1 MDGEAAPIADDTQDA
16 VVNPADTPQAPPS
29 APAVAAPVAPPA
41 PLADEAPSFVY
52 ALGQIEAR
60 FPSLAIEK
68 EYAQVRASTDYA
80 GATDREA
87 LIGTISSPENR
98 YLARNMCW
106 VLIIE
111 GLETYILVPRDPR
124 DLELFVDACRA
135 EPRRDDLD
143 VVIGVRGSVAPPE
156 MCNGLAIPVV
166 VVDLLYSF
174 DRESLISAIPRPE
187 SITDK
192 NDAKFRSAA
201 GALFDEITQL
211 ADNAGAIDEHRALN
225 YLTVRYPR
233 IYAVTTEQFNRNF
246 AFTGVEVTPSRLS
259 GVRKIVDVVFSYS
272 HRETDV
278 VEKHF
283 VRVDVTEQFP
293 FLVTKM
299 SPYYDR

>member
-1 MDGEAAPIADDTQDA
+1 MDGEAAPMADDTQDA
-16 VVNPADTPQAPPS
+16 VVKPAETPPAPPS
-29 APAVAAPVAPPA
+29 TPAVAAPVAPPA
-41 PLADEAPSFVY
+41 ALTDEAPSFVY

-60 FPSLAIEK
+60 FPSLSIEK

-80 GATDREA
+80 GATDRET
-87 LIGTISSPENR
+87 LIGTISNPENR

-106 VLIIE
+106 VLVIE

-124 DLELFVDACRA
+124 DLELFIDAYRA

-187 SITDK
+187 SITAKD
-192 NDAKFRSAA
+192 DAKFRSAA

-259 GVRKIVDVVFSYS
+259 GVRNIVGVVFSYT

-278 VEKHF
+278 VEKQF

>member
-1 MDGEAAPIADDTQDA
+1 VADDSQDVVDASLDA
-16 VVNPADTPQAPPS
+16 VVNPAETPPAPTS
-29 APAVAAPVAPPA
+29 APAVAVAPPA
-41 PLADEAPSFVY
+41 ALADEAPAFVY

-60 FPSLAIEK
+60 FPSLSIEK
-68 EYAQVRASTDYA
+68 EYAQVRASADYA

-87 LIGTISSPENR
+87 LSGTISNPENR

-106 VLIIE
+106 VLVIE

-124 DLELFVDACRA
+124 DLDLFIDAYRA
-135 EPRRDDLD
+135 EPRSDDLD
-143 VVIGVRGSVAPPE
+143 VVIGVRHGVAPPE
-156 MCNGLAIPVV
+156 VCNGLALPVV

-174 DRESLISAIPRPE
+174 DRESLIGAIPRPE
-187 SITDK
+187 SITAK
-192 NDAKFRSAA
+192 YDAKFRSAA
-201 GALFDEITQL
+201 GALFDAITQL

-278 VEKHF
+278 VEKQF

-299 SPYYDR
+299 CPYYDR

>member
-1 MDGEAAPIADDTQDA
+1 MADDTQDA
-16 VVNPADTPQAPPS
+16 VVNPAETPSAPPS
-29 APAVAAPVAPPA
+29 GPAVAAPVAPPA
-41 PLADEAPSFVY
+41 ALADAAPSFVY

-60 FPSLAIEK
+60 FPSLSIEK

-87 LIGTISSPENR
+87 LIGTISNPENR

-124 DLELFVDACRA
+124 DLEFFIDAYRA

-143 VVIGVRGSVAPPE
+143 VVIGVRGGVAPPE

-166 VVDLLYSF
+166 VVDLVYSF

-187 SITDK
+187 SITEKD
-192 NDAKFRSAA
+192 DAKFRSAA

-233 IYAVTTEQFNRNF
+233 IYAVSTEQYNRNF
-246 AFTGVEVTPSRLS
+246 AFTGVQVTPSRLS
-259 GVRKIVDVVFSYS
+259 GVRKIVDVVFSYT

-278 VEKHF
+278 VEKQF

-299 SPYYDR
+299 CPYYDR

>member
-1 MDGEAAPIADDTQDA
+1 MEGEVPVADETQDA
-16 VVNPADTPQAPPS
+16 AVNPAETPPAPPS
-29 APAVAAPVAPPA
+29 APAVAAPVTPPA
-41 PLADEAPSFVY
+41 ALADEAPSFVY

-87 LIGTISSPENR
+87 LIGTISNPENR

-106 VLIIE
+106 VFIIE

-124 DLELFVDACRA
+124 DLELFIDAYRA

-166 VVDLLYSF
+166 VMDLLYSF

-246 AFTGVEVTPSRLS
+246 SFTGVQVTPSRLS
-259 GVRKIVDVVFSYS
+259 GVRKIVDVVFSYT

-278 VEKHF
+278 LEKQF